1 MPVTRKNAKRPA
13 SDPAPARPATK
24 KIKQDTKAASKITP
38 KNTAKATEAKKDEK
52 GKSKPKKPSQSKK
65 GTKNTKTT
73 IKKTAAPLK
82 GWSVNDSD
90 IYELSTTDYLF
101 HALNLA
107 LLIASLWQ
115 SS

>member
-13 SDPAPARPATK
+13 SDPAPARPVK
-24 KIKQDTKAASKITP
+24 KVRQDATKAASKNAS
-38 KNTAKATEAKKDEK
+38 KNTAKATETKKDEK
-52 GKSKPKKPSQSKK
+52 GKPKAKKSLQSKN

-82 GWSVNDSD
+82 GWSVNDPF
-90 IYELSTTDYLF
+90 IHELSTTDYLF
-101 HALNLA
+101 HALNFA